1 MNYLNES
8 KEKQELNSMLNSYN
22 LVSVIHFPTRTIK
35 NSRTTIDI
43 SLHKTKLA
51 NFATFPLLNGL
62 SDHDAQILEIYLH
75 NLNCKK
81 LMKCKVT
88 TIRKIDSN
96 SIKEFK
102 EKLSE
107 ELWQNVFGNNS
118 KDVDGIFNSF

>member
-1 MNYLNES
+1 MV
-8 KEKQELNSMLNSYN
+8 NSYN

-35 NSRTTIDI
+35 NSRTTIDNI
-43 SLHKTKLA
+43 FLDKTKPA

-75 NLNCKK
+75 NLNCKN
-81 LMKCKVT
+81 LMKYKVT

-107 ELWQNVFGNNS
+107 ELQPS
-118 KDVDGIFNSF
+118 LSP